1 MNKFLII
8 SSIVLCTNL
17 VKAQQQ
23 TVQEVK
29 NPPVVVE
36 TLFGNE
42 GYAGQMTVN
51 KSFRSIPQLGIFSV
65 TNMSSKWNE
74 KDSKDMMNQIH
85 LTYQLAKGFKV
96 LAGTHYTPNSGLRP
110 NAAVMYSYSSK
121 EFLLTVMPR
130 IDLSNNANWE
140 GFALVEYKPQFNE
153 NWSLYTRAQGLYCA
167 TINNGD
173 HARSY
178 LMLRAGVSYKEFRFG
193 LGANWD
199 AYGPAKTTKEN
210 YGIFL
215 AANVFD

>member
-1 MNKFLII
+1 MNKLILV
-8 SSIVLCTNL
+8 SSLILFANL
-17 VKAQQQ
+17 ANAQEQPVK
-23 TVQEVK
+23 EVK

-42 GYAGQMTVN
+42 GYAGQMTIN
-51 KSFRSIPQLGIFSV
+51 KAFRTVPKLGFFSV
-65 TNMSSKWNE
+65 TNMSSKWDE
-74 KDSKDMMNQIH
+74 KNSKDMMNQIH
-85 LTYQLAKGFKV
+85 LTYQFAKGFKV

-110 NAAVMYSYSSK
+110 NAAIMYSYSSK
-121 EFLLTVMPR
+121 EFLLTIMPR
-130 IDLSNNANWE
+130 IDLSNDANWE

-178 LMLRAGVSYKEFRFG
+178 LMLRAGVSYKDFRFG

-199 AYGPAKTTKEN
+199 AYGPTKATKAN
-210 YGIFL
+210 YGLFL
-215 AANVFD
+215 ATNVFN